1 MHTLSASLCKPLDGI
16 DKTLETIENVQLMII
31 LRLNLDIFSNMVK
44 VRVSVSFIQSKYSSH
59 IVHQIRTDYHDL
71 AINWVLV
78 FVWTH

>member
-44 VRVSVSFIQSKYSSH
+44 VSVSFVQSKYSSH